1 VKKELEKFNEKIRS
15 AYNLEKDKFE
25 ALNITVEDLELWY
38 KKLTEANQK
47 IELAIKNGELPED
60 TPEYS
65 FPIHIETGKI
75 PLERLKRELK
85 KAENMTIEKL
95 KESFRKEYYDFI
107 AEVCNEE
114 TVKYAKIALKDV
126 PIMKIREEIMEE
138 FQYLY
143 FVCIEEEKE
152 VSFDFNSWFI
162 DKIKELGYITKDVM

>member
-1 VKKELEKFNEKIRS
+1 MIGEEEFNEKIRS

-25 ALNITVEDLELWY
+25 ALNIAVEDLELWN
-38 KKLTEANQK
+38 KKLIESNQK

-60 TPEYS
+60 TPTFS

-75 PLERLKRELK
+75 PLERLKRGVK
-85 KAENMTIEKL
+85 NAENLTIEKL
-95 KESFRKEYYDFI
+95 KESLRKKYYYFI

-152 VSFDFNSWFI
+152 VSFDFNSWLI
-162 DKIKELGYITKDVM
+162 NKIKELGYITKGV